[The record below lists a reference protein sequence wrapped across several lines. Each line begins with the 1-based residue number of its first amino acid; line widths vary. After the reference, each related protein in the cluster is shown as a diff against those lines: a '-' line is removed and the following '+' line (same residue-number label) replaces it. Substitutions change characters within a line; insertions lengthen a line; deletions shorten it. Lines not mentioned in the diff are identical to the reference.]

1 MRLNREQRS
10 TLETQLDIFRNL
22 AQGYHEGAM
31 GEIART
37 AYDYYYGQLPKPYT
51 KGGSKYVSR
60 DVWESVNGTLQ
71 DLLNVFT
78 SGEDAVRFS
87 PMSAGDALSAKAA
100 TAYCN
105 KVLLRENDGYAVL
118 SDAIKECLIARNGWV
133 KRYWD
138 ERMVEEIQTFNNTP
152 IEELTMML
160 FGAEDVEV
168 IEQEENEDGTFTG
181 KLKFKTNKS
190 GVKVEYVPFEEV
202 LVDPDARSLEDCN
215 YIGHRT
221 RKTAQELLDMGF
233 KWEDI
238 KKGLYAGG
246 ADSYG
251 GELALSRQ
259 NGLNPSADGIF
270 STAGAGDQ
278 MTDRVW
284 LFENYIRTS
293 LNKKGKAKLLQ
304 VFTLGTNT
312 ILEVNEVSEMPFET
326 FTPFPTPAA
335 IYGESVF
342 DITRDIQDLKTALMR
357 GYIDNIMNANYGRYM
372 AVEGQYDRRSLLDNR
387 PGGVVEQK
395 APGMI
400 DRFPYHML
408 PSGTDQLLEHVE
420 QAKERRTGVTRMG
433 MGLNADVFKNDNAH
447 ATVDMMMSAAQNR
460 MRMVARNIAQNGMT
474 KLFLSIYRLARENET
489 RIIPIEVA
497 GSTVDVRPSE
507 WPERER
513 MEVAVA
519 IGANERR
526 ERAQNLSN
534 LLNVLS
540 GNPMVAGSSFQPQN
554 ANFIAREITE
564 AMGFYDVNNFV
575 TPFEEIPEPAPSP
588 AEEMQM
594 QGMQLDLQDK
604 QAAVQERMAKIQLE
618 QTKIQ
623 LEQAKVQLEQ
633 SKLEFE
639 QQKAADDMNIKQLES
654 ESRQDE
660 LGFKAA
666 QSDAELDIK
675 LEELKLKQ
683 RELELKQ
690 QELSLE
696 AQLEAIQQRPVG
708 LGNT

>member
-22 AQGYHEGAM
+22 AQGYQEGAM
-31 GEIART
+31 GVIART
-37 AYDYYYGQLPKPYT
+37 AYDYYYGQLPSPYT

-78 SGEDAVRFS
+78 SGEDAVRFAPS
-87 PMSAGDALSAKAA
+87 DSADSQAAKAA
-100 TAYCN
+100 TSYCN

-118 SDAIKECLIARNGWV
+118 SDAIKESLIARNGWV

-138 ERMVEEIQTFNNTP
+138 ERVVEEIQTFQDTSL
-152 IEELTMML
+152 EELTMML
-160 FGAEDVEV
+160 FSGNDIEV
-168 IEQEENEDGTFTG
+168 IEQEENEDGTFSG
-181 KLKFKTNKS
+181 KLKFKTDKS
-190 GVKVEYVPFEEV
+190 GIRIEYVPFEEV
-202 LVDPDARSLEDCN
+202 LVDPDARTIEDCN
-215 YIGHRT
+215 YIAHRT

-238 KKGLYAGG
+238 KRGLYSGS
-246 ADSYG
+246 ADTTGSD
-251 GELALSRQ
+251 LSLSRQ

-270 STAGAGDQ
+270 STSGAGDQ

-293 LNKKGKAKLLQ
+293 FNKKGKAKLLQ
-304 VFTLGTNT
+304 VFTLGAND

-335 IYGESVF
+335 IFGESVF
-342 DITRDIQDLKTALMR
+342 DITKDIQDLKTALMR

-372 AVEGQYDRRSLLDNR
+372 AMEGQYDRRSLLDNR
-387 PGGVVEQK
+387 PGGVVEVK
-395 APGMI
+395 VPGAI
-400 DRFPYHML
+400 DRFPYHGL
-408 PSGTDQLLEHVE
+408 PNGTDQLLEHVE

-433 MGLNADVFKNDNAH
+433 MGLNADVFKNDNAY

-474 KLFLSIYRLARENET
+474 KLFLAIYRLARENET
-489 RIIPIEVA
+489 RTINVEVS
-497 GSTVDVRPSE
+497 GSTVAVRPSD
-507 WPERER
+507 WPERDR

-540 GNPMVAGSSFQPQN
+540 NNPMVSGSSFQPQN
-554 ANFIAREITE
+554 ANFVAREITE
-564 AMGFYDVNNFV
+564 AMGFYDVDNFV
-575 TPFEEIPEPAPSP
+575 TPFEEIPEPEPSP
-588 AEEMQM
+588 ADQMQM
-594 QGMQLDLQDK
+594 QAMQLELQDK
-604 QAAVQERMAKIQLE
+604 QGAIQERMAKIQLE
-618 QTKIQ
+618 QTKVQLEQSKIQ
-623 LEQAKVQLEQ
+623 LEQAKLD
-633 SKLEFE
+633 FA

-683 RELELKQ
+683 RELLLKQ

-696 AQLEAIQQRPVG
+696 AQLEATQQRPVG
-708 LGNT
+708 LGD

>member
-1 MRLNREQRS
+1 MKLNREQRS
-10 TLETQLDIFRNL
+10 TLENQLDIYGNL
-22 AQGYHEGAM
+22 ARGYQEGAM

-37 AYDYYYGQLPKPYT
+37 AYDYYYGQLPGPYA

-87 PMSAGDALSAKAA
+87 SMAAMDADEAKAA
-100 TAYCN
+100 TSYCN
-105 KVLLRENDGYAVL
+105 KVLLRENDGYSVL
-118 SDAIKECLIARNGWV
+118 SDTFKESLIARNGWI

-138 ERMVEEIQTFNNTP
+138 ERIVDELQTFTNVT
-152 IEELTMML
+152 IEELTML
-160 FGAEDVEV
+160 LVTSEDVEIV
-168 IEQEENEDGTFTG
+168 EQEETEEGLFSG
-181 KLKFKTNKS
+181 KIRSKVDKS
-190 GVKVEYVPFEEV
+190 GVRVEYAPFEEV
-202 LVDPDARSLEDCN
+202 LVDPDARTIEDCN
-215 YIGHRT
+215 YLAHRT
-221 RKTAQELLDMGF
+221 RKTAQELIDMGF
-233 KWEDI
+233 EWEAI
-238 KKGLYAGG
+238 RKGLYAGQSP
-246 ADSYG
+246 DFG

-270 STAGAGDQ
+270 STNGAGDE
-278 MTDRVW
+278 MSDRLW
-284 LFENYIRTS
+284 LYEHYIRTS
-293 LNKKGKAKLLQ
+293 LNTKGKTKLLQ
-304 VFTLGTNT
+304 VFTLGGTS
-312 ILEVNEVSEMPFET
+312 ILEVNEVSEIPFET
-326 FTPFPTPAA
+326 ITPFPTPAA
-335 IYGESVF
+335 IFGESVF
-342 DITRDIQDLKTALMR
+342 DITKDIQDLKTALMR

-387 PGGVVEQK
+387 PGGVVEMK
-395 APGMI
+395 ALGMI
-400 DRFPYHML
+400 DRFPYHGL
-408 PSGTDQLLEHVE
+408 PNGTDQLLEHVE

-474 KLFLSIYRLARENET
+474 KLFLAIYRLARENET
-489 RIIPIEVA
+489 RTIEVEVA
-497 GSTVDVRPSE
+497 GSTVAVQPSQ
-507 WPERER
+507 WPERDR

-519 IGANERR
+519 IGQNERR

-534 LLNVLS
+534 LMNVLS
-540 GNPMVAGSSFQPQN
+540 NNPMISGSSFQPQN
-554 ANFIAREITE
+554 ANYIAREVTA

-575 TPFEEIPEPAPSP
+575 TPFEEIPTPEPSP
-588 AEEMQM
+588 AEQMQM

-604 QAAVQERMAKIQLE
+604 QAALQERMAKIQLE
-618 QTKIQ
+618 QTKVQ
-623 LEQAKVQLEQ
+623 LEQAKIQLEQ

-639 QQKAADDMNIKQLES
+639 QQKAADDMNIKQMES

-683 RELELKQ
+683 QELVLKQ

-696 AQLEAIQQRPVG
+696 AQLEAIQNRPVG

>member
-10 TLETQLDIFRNL
+10 TLENQLDIFKGL
-22 AQGYHEGAM
+22 AQGYQEGAM

-37 AYDYYYGQLPKPYT
+37 AYDYYYGQLPGPYT

-78 SGEDAVRFS
+78 SGEDAVKFA
-87 PMSAGDALSAKAA
+87 PMDSNDAIAAKAA

-118 SDAIKECLIARNGWV
+118 SDSLKEALIARNGWI

-138 ERMVEEIQTFNNTP
+138 ERIVEEVQSFSDTP
-152 IEELTMML
+152 LEELTMMM
-160 FGAEDVEV
+160 FSAEDVEI
-168 IEQEENEDGTFTG
+168 IEQEETEEGLYSG
-181 KLKFKTNKS
+181 KLKFKTDKS
-190 GVKVEYVPFEEV
+190 GVRIEYVPFEEV
-202 LVDPDARSLEDCN
+202 LVDPDARSIEDCN
-215 YIGHRT
+215 YIAHRT

-233 KWEDI
+233 KWEEV
-238 KKGLYAGG
+238 KKGLYSGH
-246 ADSYG
+246 ADSG

-270 STAGAGDQ
+270 SSNGAGDQ

-284 LFENYIRTS
+284 LYEHYIRTS

-304 VFTLGTNT
+304 VFTLGAGH

-335 IYGESVF
+335 IFGESVF

-408 PSGTDQLLEHVE
+408 PHGTDQLLEHVE

-433 MGLNADVFKNDNAH
+433 MGLNADVFKNDNAY

-474 KLFLSIYRLARENET
+474 KLFLSIYRLVRENET
-489 RIIPIEVA
+489 RTISIEVA
-497 GSTVDVRPSE
+497 GSTIDVRPSD
-507 WPERER
+507 WPERDR

-540 GNPMVAGSSFQPQN
+540 SNPMIAGSSFQPQN
-554 ANFIAREITE
+554 ANFIAREVTE
-564 AMGFYDVNNFV
+564 AMGFYDINNYV
-575 TPFEEIPEPAPSP
+575 TPFEEIPQPEPSP
-588 AEEMQM
+588 AEQMQM

-618 QTKIQ
+618 QTKVQ

-683 RELELKQ
+683 RELQLKQ

-708 LGNT
+708 LGNS